1 MTAVVVVVEWGS
13 EQAVDAAVGEN
24 EAVVGLD
31 NVEVDSVPGSESVSD
46 SVAELLESGL
56 EVVSGL
62 AAVAEIE
69 AATEVGIGLVAE
81 LLRSHTMSSSQFLGH
96 MVIFVLS
103 HVLLDHV
110 SEDHPKG
117 MAPVPSSP
125 VLR

>member
-1 MTAVVVVVEWGS
+1 MVVVEWGS

-24 EAVVGLD
+24 EAVVALD

-62 AAVAEIE
+62 VAVAEIE

-81 LLRSHTMSSSQFLGH
+81 LLRSHTMSSSQFLDRK
-96 MVIFVLS
+96 VIVVLS
-103 HVLLDHV
+103 YVLLDHV
-110 SEDHPKG
+110 SEDQLKG
-117 MAPVPSSP
+117 MALVPSSP

>member
-1 MTAVVVVVEWGS
+1 MVVVEWGS

-81 LLRSHTMSSSQFLGH
+81 LLRSHTMSSSQFLDR
-96 MVIFVLS
+96 MVIVVLS
-103 HVLLDHV
+103 HVLLDRV
-110 SEDHPKG
+110 SEDQPKG
-117 MAPVPSSP
+117 MALVPSSP

>member
-1 MTAVVVVVEWGS
+1 MVVVEWGS

-31 NVEVDSVPGSESVSD
+31 NVEVDSVPVSESVSD

-81 LLRSHTMSSSQFLGH
+81 LLRSHTMSSSQFLDR
-96 MVIFVLS
+96 MVIVVLS
-103 HVLLDHV
+103 HVLLDRV
-110 SEDHPKG
+110 SEDQPKG
-117 MAPVPSSP
+117 MALVPSSP

>member
-1 MTAVVVVVEWGS
+1 MVVVEWGS

-96 MVIFVLS
+96 MVIVVLS

-110 SEDHPKG
+110 SEDQPKG
-117 MAPVPSSP
+117 MALVPSSP

>member
-1 MTAVVVVVEWGS
+1 MVVVEWGS

-31 NVEVDSVPGSESVSD
+31 NVEV
-46 SVAELLESGL
+46 
-56 EVVSGL
+56 VSGL

-81 LLRSHTMSSSQFLGH
+81 LLQSHTMSSSQFLGH
-96 MVIFVLS
+96 RVIVVLS

-110 SEDHPKG
+110 SEDQPKG
-117 MAPVPSSP
+117 MALVPSSP

>member
-1 MTAVVVVVEWGS
+1 MVVIEWGS

-81 LLRSHTMSSSQFLGH
+81 LLQSHTMSSSQFLGH
-96 MVIFVLS
+96 MVIVVLS

-110 SEDHPKG
+110 SEDQQKG
-117 MAPVPSSP
+117 MALVPSSP

>member
-1 MTAVVVVVEWGS
+1 MVVVEWGS
-13 EQAVDAAVGEN
+13 EQAVGVAVGEN

-81 LLRSHTMSSSQFLGH
+81 LLRSHTMSSSQFLDR
-96 MVIFVLS
+96 MVIVVLS
-103 HVLLDHV
+103 HVLLDRV
-110 SEDHPKG
+110 SEDQPKG
-117 MAPVPSSP
+117 MALVPSSP

>member
-1 MTAVVVVVEWGS
+1 MVVVEWGS

-69 AATEVGIGLVAE
+69 AEAATEVGIGLVIE
-81 LLRSHTMSSSQFLGH
+81 LLRSHTMSSSQFLDR
-96 MVIFVLS
+96 MVIVVLS
-103 HVLLDHV
+103 HVLLDRV
-110 SEDHPKG
+110 SEDQPKG
-117 MAPVPSSP
+117 MALVPSNP